1 MSVKT
6 PRKDSMF
13 CTTSKGILLEMPL
26 LSTALGRDVNDCSA
40 EGGNTEF
47 FPKYAAGTFGGIA

>member
-1 MSVKT
+1 
-6 PRKDSMF
+6 MF